1 MVERLVGRRE
11 AEDGQMFDGVNAP
24 LPGREAFGQ
33 RRESAFGAP
42 ATICWIHLVGP
53 FLLLNSPDRISMN
66 STS

>member
-33 RRESAFGAP
+33 CRRSAAGETHSVFSVR
-42 ATICWIHLVGP
+42 LY
-53 FLLLNSPDRISMN
+53 RIVSHYF
-66 STS
+66 